1 MNELYNKICLMIGE
15 ILCYSRKVKWAMEPV
30 YEEDNVV
37 LMFRDENNSA
47 IEVPVEYQVLN
58 KAHDHTLETLIFR
71 LMKMNDLL

>member
-30 YEEDNVV
+30 YEEDGVV

-47 IEVPVEYQVLN
+47 IEVSVEYQVLN
-58 KAHDHTLETLIFR
+58 KAHDHTLEALIFR